1 MIVASIL
8 RSKGH
13 EIHGIE
19 ADASVEEAIREL
31 ARHGVGALVVTA
43 DVDPLFGVIFER
55 DIVRG
60 LAEEGAGLLSR
71 PVAQVMTRDV
81 TTCAPT
87 DSIDKIMAIM
97 TGRRQRHVPIVDG
110 DQLCGIVSIGDV
122 VKARLDDLELEA
134 RMLHDYIQ
142 SR

>member
-13 EIHGIE
+13 DVHGIDAAATVE
-19 ADASVEEAIREL
+19 AAIRAL
-31 ARHGVGALVVTA
+31 DIHHVGALVVTA
-43 DVDPLFGVIFER
+43 EVEPLSGVIFER

-60 LAEEGAGLLSR
+60 LAQQGARLLSR
-71 PVAQVMTRDV
+71 PVAEVMTRDIA
-81 TTCAPT
+81 TCAPN
-87 DSIDKIMAIM
+87 DSIDKLMAIM
-97 TGRRQRHVPIVDG
+97 TGRRQRHLPVVDG
-110 DQLCGIVSIGDV
+110 GQVCGIVSIGDV